1 MLDRLEEDIL
11 GVRMT
16 GQCFVL
22 PREGEL
28 VAVMRELDVPVIRE
42 KAGKANYSLFMM
54 GRLRKT
60 MRELG
65 LWQDCRMDTKWNL
78 NYYHKMTKIR

>member
-28 VAVMRELDVPVIRE
+28 GAVRRELDVLVVRE
-42 KAGKANYSLFMM
+42 EAGKANCSLFKM
-54 GRLRKT
+54 GRV
-60 MRELG
+60 
-65 LWQDCRMDTKWNL
+65 DCTKL
-78 NYYHKMTKIR
+78 